1 VTGVADGKS
10 RWDAVNYGQFSRGM
24 ALAASLSSL
33 PQGEQDK
40 TFSLG
45 AGTGYYDNE
54 FGIAVGGSVRVG
66 PAIVLKAAA
75 SFAPSE
81 MDETALNAGF
91 AYSW

>member
-1 VTGVADGKS
+1 MTGVADGKS

-33 PQGEQDK
+33 PQVEQDK
-40 TFSLG
+40 TFSL
-45 AGTGYYDNE
+45 GTGYYDNE

-81 MDETALNAGF
+81 MDETALNASF